1 MHVTLIKYK
10 MKSNYLAGLYFIAG
24 FLTSFFMMFEG
35 QDNYIVLGGVT
46 LFFYLTFSL
55 TEALEDLN
63 L

>member
-1 MHVTLIKYK
+1 MLVTLIKYK
-10 MKSNYLAGLYFIAG
+10 MKSNYLASLYFITGYA
-24 FLTSFFMMFEG
+24 TSMFMMFQG
-35 QDNYIVLGGVT
+35 QENYIVLGGVT

>member
-1 MHVTLIKYK
+1 

-24 FLTSFFMMFEG
+24 FLTSFSLICQGTEP
-35 QDNYIVLGGVT
+35 YINLAGVT

-55 TEALEDLN
+55 TEALEDMN

>member
-1 MHVTLIKYK
+1 

-24 FLTSFFMMFEG
+24 FLTSFSLMVQGTEL
-35 QDNYIVLGGVT
+35 YINLAGVT

-55 TEALEDLN
+55 TEALEDLD